1 MHPMPSFT
9 RTLTIA
15 HLNTTGTDRQIAI
28 RTTAEQTVLRLRFS
42 QCSLIAVS
50 LSLIVVSHV
59 WRNVD
64 RKGSVLGEAVAEA
77 SGHSGRDSH
86 QAVLLMHAETLGGER
101 DAAHRRLH
109 LVINVPC
116 LTSTVSRNSW

>member
-1 MHPMPSFT
+1 MPSFT

-15 HLNTTGTDRQIAI
+15 HLNTTGTDRQLVI
-28 RTTAEQTVLRLRFS
+28 RTTAAEQTVLRLRFS

-86 QAVLLMHAETLGGER
+86 QAVLLVHAETLGGER

-109 LVINVPC
+109 LVINAYTMFNVNG
-116 LTSTVSRNSW
+116 VSVSK